1 MEAAACDDFL
11 FAALVPMVELNL
23 VNMALVGAKSLK
35 MMELKVTASELLPPT
50 VELILVEDSAEWP
63 VLEQAVAPNSASV
76 KKAAAV
82 AGKLLVLLVST
93 MHDEAAE
100 EVECKVLVPMEQK
113 ERVLLLDS
121 EK

>member
-63 VLEQAVAPNSASV
+63 VLEQAVVPNSAYV

-82 AGKLLVLLVST
+82 AGKLLVLLVLT
-93 MHDEAAE
+93 MHDGAAE